1 MADDYDL
8 LDVDAVADRLS
19 VSASTVRRLI
29 KSGALR
35 SIKVGHARRV
45 PVGALHG
52 YLDGHEV
59 VIPANH
65 WPPTA
70 ALW

>member
-1 MADDYDL
+1 MADDYEL

-45 PVGALHG
+45 PVGALRG
-52 YLDGHEV
+52 YLDGQEV
-59 VIPANH
+59 VIPADH